1 MTSVKTIFVTESSQN
16 VDQSFDNTVDYDD
29 PRSGVDPDNYNKYS
43 LWSSASSN
51 KSCFGLVL
59 ITIHLL
65 NLL

>member
-1 MTSVKTIFVTESSQN
+1 MN

-29 PRSGVDPDNYNKYS
+29 LQTGVDPDNYNKYS